1 MKKFLI
7 LLAAPVLL
15 FLFSCSYAQEKADP
29 ALAAQD
35 EARYTWNFGKV
46 KKDETLKHTFSLAND
61 SNATLNIKNV
71 QTSCGCTAVEIK
83 NKVLLPGE
91 TTELEVKVEV
101 KGYAG
106 EVKQYVFVYTDNLDN
121 PVLRFIIK
129 AEVTE

>member
-15 FLFSCSYAQEKADP
+15 SLFSCLYAQGAAGP
-29 ALAAQD
+29 VLAAQD
-35 EARYTWNFGKV
+35 ESRYTWDFGKV
-46 KKDETLKHTFSLAND
+46 KKDETLKHAFSLTND
-61 SNATLNIKNV
+61 CSETLNVKNV
-71 QTSCGCTAVEIK
+71 QTSCGCTTAEIK
-83 NKVLLPGE
+83 KKVLLPGE
-91 TTELEVKVEV
+91 STELEVKVEV